1 MSEIF
6 SSKKRTELRSEYCIA
21 NGYSH
26 FNDRILNDYT
36 DYLELRLMEA
46 LNKANGDNTSDSG
59 LHLQNVSRCFSS
71 KEQLSKHITTHI
83 PFAVKPIKKA
93 KTTFVNPFTSNNA
106 RQIVEDAIVECLLN
120 NG

>member
-26 FNDRILNDYT
+26 FNDTVLNDYT

-46 LNKANGDNTSDSG
+46 LNKANDGSTNNSG
-59 LHLQNVSRCFSS
+59 LDLHHVRLALIAYEEAKHSFLPPNYR
-71 KEQLSKHITTHI
+71 KETATNI
-83 PFAVKPIKKA
+83 
-93 KTTFVNPFTSNNA
+93 VNHVLGN
-106 RQIVEDAIVECLLN
+106 L
-120 NG
+120 